1 MSLPGTAKP
10 SHGTSGR
17 VLRIA
22 SRVLLVVG
30 LLALGYAAY
39 VTEDARTYQAIH
51 EHQFEVAPVTPAP
64 PMDEPPAEG
73 SPIGRLQIPR
83 LGLRVIVVQGDS
95 PKILRRAVGH
105 LPDTKLPGEDGNIAL
120 AGHRDTFF
128 RPLRGVRP
136 GDLITLETSSSDF
149 QYEVEW
155 AHVVP
160 PTSIEVLRSS
170 GARELTLITCFP
182 FDFVGSA
189 PNRFVV
195 RAREVSQGPR

>member
-1 MSLPGTAKP
+1 MSFVRPARRSAGTNAWI
-10 SHGTSGR
+10 
-17 VLRIA
+17 LRIA
-22 SRVLLVVG
+22 SSVLLLIG
-30 LLALGYAAY
+30 LIALGYAGY
-39 VTEDARTYQAIH
+39 VIENARTYQAIN
-51 EHQFEVAPVTPAP
+51 ERKFEAPPASVAPRIA
-64 PMDEPPAEG
+64 EPPSEG

-95 PKILRRAVGH
+95 PQILKRAVGH
-105 LPDTKLPGEDGNIAL
+105 LPDTMLPGEDGNMAL

-136 GDLITLETSSSDF
+136 GDLITFETPSSAF
-149 QYEVEW
+149 EYQVEW
-155 AHVVP
+155 THVVP

-195 RAREVSQGPR
+195 RARQVSEAPR